1 MLEQTHQNASRRPGE
16 PRPVPVGRKTLDL
29 IKKPLV
35 MGVLN
40 VTPDSFYD
48 GGRYDDPARAVGKAA
63 ALLRDGAD
71 IIDIGGESTRPG
83 SPGVSAREE
92 LDRVVPVVEAVCRE
106 FDALVSVDTT
116 KAAVAAEALDRGAC
130 MVNDISGLRFEPG
143 IALEVSRRG
152 AAIVLGHTPSRP
164 LDMQENT
171 SYRSLVPDVI
181 GSLEDSAAVALDA
194 GVPRERIIIDPGI
207 GFGKTAGQNLE
218 ILGNLEK
225 FCDRG
230 FAVCVGT
237 SRKSFLGAI
246 LEDCPAEKRL
256 IGSVSSVI
264 ISMLKG
270 SSIVRVHDVL
280 ETRQA
285 IETVKSIYGA
295 DRTCSSS

>member
-1 MLEQTHQNASRRPGE
+1 MLEQTHQNASPRPGE
-16 PRPVPVGRKTLDL
+16 PRPAPPGRKTLDL
-29 IKKPLV
+29 EKKPLV

-48 GGRYDDPARAVGKAA
+48 GGRYEEPSRAVDKAA

-83 SPGVSAREE
+83 SLGVSAREE
-92 LDRVVPVVEAVCRE
+92 LDRVIPVVEAVCRE
-106 FDALVSVDTT
+106 FDAAVSVDTT

-130 MVNDISGLRFEPG
+130 MINDVSGLRFEPG

-218 ILGNLEK
+218 ILRNLEK

-237 SRKSFLGAI
+237 SRKSFLGAV
-246 LEDCPAEKRL
+246 LGDCPAEKRL

>member
-1 MLEQTHQNASRRPGE
+1 MSEQTYQNASPQAGE
-16 PRPVPVGRKTLDL
+16 PCPVSLGGKTLDL
-29 IKKPLV
+29 GKKPLV

-48 GGRYDDPARAVGKAA
+48 GGRYEGPSRAVGKAA
-63 ALLRDGAD
+63 ALLGDGAD

-83 SPGVSAREE
+83 STGVSVQEE

-106 FDALVSVDTT
+106 FDAVVSVDTT
-116 KAAVAAEALDRGAC
+116 KAAVAAEALDRGAG
-130 MVNDISGLRFEPG
+130 MVNDISGLAFEPG
-143 IALEVSRRG
+143 IALEVSRRA

-207 GFGKTAGQNLE
+207 GFGKTVGQNLE
-218 ILGNLEK
+218 ILRNLEK
-225 FCDRG
+225 FCGRG

-246 LEDCPAEKRL
+246 LGDCPAEKRL

-285 IETVKSIYGA
+285 IETVKSIYGVN
-295 DRTCSSS
+295 RTCSSS

>member
-1 MLEQTHQNASRRPGE
+1 MLEQPYQSAGPLPGE
-16 PRPVPVGRKTLDL
+16 SCVVPLGRKTLDL
-29 IKKPLV
+29 RKKPLV

-48 GGRYDDPARAVGKAA
+48 GGRYDDPARAVEKAA
-63 ALLRDGAD
+63 ALLGDGAD

-83 SPGVSAREE
+83 SLGVSAREE

-106 FDALVSVDTT
+106 FDAVISVDTT
-116 KAAVAAEALDRGAC
+116 KAVVASEVLGLGAS
-130 MVNDISGLRFEPG
+130 MINDISGLTFEPET
-143 IALEVSRRG
+143 ALEVSRNH
-152 AAIVLGHTPSRP
+152 AAIVLGHAPSRP
-164 LDMQENT
+164 LDMQERT

-181 GSLEDSAAVALDA
+181 ASLADSAAVALDA

-207 GFGKTAGQNLE
+207 GFGKTVAQNLE
-218 ILGNLEK
+218 ILRNLEK

-246 LEDCPAEKRL
+246 LGDCPAEKRL

-270 SSIVRVHDVL
+270 SSIIRVHDVL

-285 IETVKSIYGA
+285 IETVKSIYGVG
-295 DRTCSSS
+295 